1 MALPQVV
8 LPTYELE
15 VPSNGKKIKYRPFVV
30 KEEKLLLLALESEDA
45 KEIEKAVK
53 TLLKSCISSRIK
65 IGELPIFDLE
75 YLFLQIRAV
84 SIGDIVIMG
93 GVVKKKNVEDKLLV
107 VSHITKSYIRCQEF
121 VLSPE
126 TFPPLQM
133 KEFHDFTYRKTTN
146 HFTLKKEAGF
156 KYTLYFPPKGCNK
169 STKQDTK
176 DNIKDE
182 KMEKIKNQSHQAELN
197 VLQQEKKTLLQ
208 SSAEKDKTI
217 ASLKQSVDNLA
228 KEKKDLTEDSA
239 KEADKSKETIAKLLK
254 DKSRLQKQRVD
265 LDIGE
270 AKGAQQAAADYEMA
284 MRDAQQ
290 GAVNNLAGA
299 LTTGV
304 QAFSQNPFDVSA
316 AAGTSGA
323 APSLGTFSGTD
334 YSTFG
339 QDLINFQSIMPNL
352 TNDPFYQYTQAGLT
366 APKLPKRG

>member
-1 MALPQVV
+1 MALGTTGALIASAAIQAGTSAVGFAQAGKARNDMKQAEAEADAAIAEARKKLEVNYLAGLSIAKEP
-8 LPTYELE
+8 YELARE
-15 VPSNGKKIKYRPFVV
+15 N
-30 KEEKLLLLALESEDA
+30 
-45 KEIEKAVK
+45 
-53 TLLKSCISSRIK
+53 
-65 IGELPIFDLE
+65 
-75 YLFLQIRAV
+75 
-84 SIGDIVIMG
+84 
-93 GVVKKKNVEDKLLV
+93 
-107 VSHITKSYIRCQEF
+107 
-121 VLSPE
+121 
-126 TFPPLQM
+126 
-133 KEFHDFTYRKTTN
+133 
-146 HFTLKKEAGF
+146 
-156 KYTLYFPPKGCNK
+156 
-169 STKQDTK
+169 
-176 DNIKDE
+176 
-182 KMEKIKNQSHQAELN
+182 
-197 VLQQEKKTLLQ
+197 LLQ
-208 SSAEKDKTI
+208 SSAAALQAGMEGETRG
-217 ASLKQSVDNLA
+217 AAATAGQVLMAQQAQAAQQRAGMSQEMQRLQELA
-228 KEKKDLTEDSA
+228 AREE
-239 KEADKSKETIAKLLK
+239 
-254 DKSRLQKQRVD
+254 SRLQKQRVD